1 MSSDSDSSL
10 ELQDIQ
16 WETAN
21 PIFNYNN
28 PLSTSL
34 QLRAVIEDNIAPLQA
49 LLDSGKSVNI
59 KDKRGNTPLHVAV
72 LKQKKKVF
80 DYLLTRDEVRIDAAN
95 FEGFTPLMFAI
106 IYSHKYFTLH
116 LIEKG
121 ADLNVRNNA
130 GACALHF
137 ATHEIYVAQVLIEK
151 GADINAQDCHGR
163 TPFYSACVTGHSEF
177 VHLMVCFGADPMV
190 TTDDFLPF
198 DASVDYNL
206 TDVQEVLYYFTF
218 DEGCEVSV
226 KTMTVLMI
234 KESPFFQPLIDTCS
248 IVYDEN
254 DLSYLRENL
263 HLIEPETFKIFMDKY
278 ENVVRDMFTE
288 DYPLLYIFTKCS
300 AENGER
306 FVYALF
312 ESRLRDDLIPN
323 VETCLKNF
331 IRFRRVGQNFLT
343 RFVCYLLSYGC
354 EISTCDMNAIYRC
367 FGFGEL
373 FKILLHMKI
382 IDHVCS
388 TEYFVS
394 QRRRVDTEFY
404 NVFSLMRREN
414 VANEL
419 GMSLIPSLI
428 YDFGL
433 KFNIINEMSPETI
446 TLQCL
451 ENLIKFFAHP
461 QLIKCCKFRKL
472 TINIPNV
479 PSLLELSRECVRENL
494 IKHYGIKNNM
504 QLHTLLNHLPVYDD
518 LKAILRYEKPIYNY

>member
-10 ELQDIQ
+10 ELEGIR
-16 WETAN
+16 WEDDL
-21 PIFNYNN
+21 PIFHYHN

-34 QLRAVIEDNIAPLQA
+34 QLRAVIDNNIALLQA

-59 KDKRGNTPLHVAV
+59 KDQWGNTPLHVAV
-72 LKQKKKVF
+72 VKQKKKVF
-80 DYLLTRDEVRIDAAN
+80 DYLLTLDDVRIDAAN

-106 IYSHKYFTLH
+106 IYSHKYYALH

-130 GACALHF
+130 GSCALHF
-137 ATHEIYVAQVLIEK
+137 ATREIHVAQVLIEK
-151 GADINAQDCHGR
+151 GADINAQNCCGR
-163 TPFYSACVTGHSEF
+163 TPLYSACVTRQSQF
-177 VHLMVCFGADPMV
+177 VHLMVYFGADPMV

-198 DASVDYNL
+198 DASVEYDL

-226 KTMTVLMI
+226 KTMTVLMM
-234 KESPFFQPLIDTCS
+234 KESPFFQPLIDMCS

-254 DLSYLRENL
+254 DLSYLRVNL
-263 HLIEPETFKIFMDKY
+263 HLIEPETFKIFIDKY
-278 ENVVRDMFTE
+278 ENVVRDMFTQG
-288 DYPLLYIFTKCS
+288 YPLLYIFAKCS
-300 AENGER
+300 VENSER

-312 ESRLRDDLIPN
+312 ESRLRDDFIPN
-323 VETCLKNF
+323 VETCLKNYIQF
-331 IRFRRVGQNFLT
+331 ESVGQNLLT
-343 RFVCYLLSYGC
+343 RLICYLLSYGC
-354 EISTCDMNAIYRC
+354 VISTCDMNAIYRC

-382 IDHVCS
+382 IDHVCFP
-388 TEYFVS
+388 ENFVS
-394 QRRRVDTEFY
+394 PLRGADTGINYF
-404 NVFSLMRREN
+404 NLMRRGN
-414 VANEL
+414 ADNEL
-419 GMSLIPSLI
+419 GMFLIPSLI

-433 KFNIINEMSPETI
+433 KFNIINELSPETI
-446 TLQCL
+446 TLECF
-451 ENLIKFFAHP
+451 ENLIKFFTHP
-461 QLIKCCKFRKL
+461 QLVKCCKFLEL
-472 TINIPNV
+472 TKNIPNV

-504 QLHTLLNHLPVYDD
+504 QFHTLLNHLPVYDD